1 MVVGEGLD
9 CDSKMLANF
18 FTSRK
23 FAYMDATTGC
33 SESPECNCWHWKLV
47 AEKNL
52 AAATTGSGYSR

>member
-23 FAYMDATTGC
+23 FAYMVATTGC
-33 SESPECNCWHWKLV
+33 SKSPGYNWHWKLV